1 MTWPRT
7 SNRKTPYTQRGLSRL
22 KCVRCGARASTQ
34 WQICSDGNTYRP
46 LCRSC
51 DIDLNKLVLEW
62 IGHPDAEEL
71 LAKYTEVE

>member
-1 MTWPRT
+1 MTWPP
-7 SNRKTPYTQRGLSRL
+7 SHRKTPYTIKGLSRL
-22 KCVRCGARASTQ
+22 KCVRCGAQATAQ